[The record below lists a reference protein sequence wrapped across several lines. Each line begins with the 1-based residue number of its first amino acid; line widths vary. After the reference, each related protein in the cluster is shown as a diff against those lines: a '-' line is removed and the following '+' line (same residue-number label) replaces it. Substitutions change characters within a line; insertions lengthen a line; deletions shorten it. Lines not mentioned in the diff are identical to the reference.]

1 MTSQASLPKI
11 ILRSSSDLV
20 AWDKQQ
26 KNTFLKYGAPGDAI
40 RQKIKHVKFTPQLDD
55 MVLDHL
61 DRPTRSP
68 KYPVTN
74 DQTPTCWL
82 NACVMRMHSA
92 DGNATKSR
100 TGCGEAD
107 ASLAGELG
115 SRVGRRN

>member
-1 MTSQASLPKI
+1 MTSQASLPKNF
-11 ILRSSSDLV
+11 LRSSSDLV

-26 KNTFLKYGAPGDAI
+26 KKTFRKYGAPGDAI

-74 DQTPTCWL
+74 AQIPVLTP
-82 NACVMRMHSA
+82 AAVA
-92 DGNATKSR
+92 DWNRDSTFAR
-100 TGCGEAD
+100 
-107 ASLAGELG
+107 ELH
-115 SRVGRRN
+115 VKMLI